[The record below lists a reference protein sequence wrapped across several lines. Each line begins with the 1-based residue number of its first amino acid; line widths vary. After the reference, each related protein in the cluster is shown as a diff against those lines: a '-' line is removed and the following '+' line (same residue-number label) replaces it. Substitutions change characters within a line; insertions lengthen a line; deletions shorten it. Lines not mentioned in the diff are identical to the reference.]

1 MYVLRTKRKHVPI
14 LESTDPEKI
23 IEVYEIREDK
33 YGKGKFEIY
42 DCLKEKVVDV
52 ESFKTRHRDEPD
64 STVRESVS
72 EDSDLSLYAAIG
84 DKSEPSTD
92 SSD

>member
-1 MYVLRTKRKHVPI
+1 MYVLRTARRKVPVCQSENADFV
-14 LESTDPEKI
+14 LEQG
-23 IEVYEIREDK
+23 EIRADK
-33 YGKGKFEIY
+33 YGEEKYEIL
-42 DCLKEKVVDV
+42 DCVGGEVYSV
-52 ESFKTRHRDEPD
+52 ESFKARHRDEPD